1 MHQTEILKMKAEFSK
16 DEHGTLWLA
25 FASQIGQRKCKG
37 KEHIQ
42 HSQTQVSEIN
52 KQNKEKMLLQLEA
65 HQAKTASDPNSQN
78 VIKKMYERM
87 GEHYERMKEEVG
99 LKDAFEKSDD
109 EEEQTEA
116 IFKKLRPHSKYK
128 FTDVLQIQ
136 EKMGTRQI
144 NKMIGPMAIIS
155 RDKQLAVPKS
165 LADV

>member
-1 MHQTEILKMKAEFSK
+1 
-16 DEHGTLWLA
+16 
-25 FASQIGQRKCKG
+25 
-37 KEHIQ
+37 
-42 HSQTQVSEIN
+42 
-52 KQNKEKMLLQLEA
+52 
-65 HQAKTASDPNSQN
+65 
-78 VIKKMYERM
+78 M
-87 GEHYERMKEEVG
+87 GDHYERMKEEVG

-128 FTDVLQIQ
+128 FTDMLQMQ
-136 EKMGTRQI
+136 EKMGPRQI